1 MFGMLRVEQTL
12 RYWLTGHSM
21 LTDMSLLYKTQKW
34 ISVSSCTK
42 TTGDRDIQPL
52 LTMPMELNTPSVMAF
67 TNSSI
72 ITT

>member
-12 RYWLTGHSM
+12 RYWLTGHLM
-21 LTDMSLLYKTQKW
+21 LTDMLLLYKTQKW

-42 TTGDRDIQPL
+42 TTGDRNIQSS
-52 LTMPMELNTPSVMAF
+52 LTMPTEPNAPSVMAF

>member
-12 RYWLTGHSM
+12 RYWLTGYLM
-21 LTDMSLLYKTQKW
+21 LTDMSLLYKIQKW
-34 ISVSSCTK
+34 ILVSSYTK
-42 TTGDRDIQPL
+42 TTRDRNIQPS
-52 LTMPMELNTPSVMAF
+52 LTMPMEPNAPSVMAF